1 APAVKTTFDTASFI
15 SAVEKVNLSGTNA
28 ELRITLN
35 STLLLDAQSPTIKLH
50 YIDITDGKEHKADL
64 IGRPAAGQ
72 STSQYTFRANNLKT
86 LNYYQIVSVNYA
98 DNNNAEQVI
107 AFDDESVKYED
118 KLFRTTPTS
127 FSVKKIES
135 AYNSSKKTAN
145 VKITLD
151 DQVAQYLENYTVRV
165 SYQRIDKTSPNT
177 TVASV
182 NGIINSDSTVSVEL
196 TDKYTTGQKRLI
208 IPEAA
213 TRLTVDA
220 QTNTLSA
227 KPRDI
232 ERSISTEDKRID
244 QNKLFETY
252 NYKITKVELIQKPSS
267 TSGRAKRSVAT
278 SSPNLVGFNSNYN
291 SLATFDRSNN
301 QAINETSIIQTSPIA
316 LYDQLIYVE
325 EKDKFSG
332 IDATIYAYFIS
343 SEDLSDQDS
352 DRNNFRVQLYNESLK
367 KYEQIRKASS
377 IKKLTDSGNGIGNSH
392 FYVATFE
399 TNLNK
404 ASLYNIEFFAYKDQK
419 IELSEYKTN
428 RVDKTQ
434 FTTPGKKAW
443 LTNFSQ
449 VGAYQDT
456 AANVIFQFDEKDEY
470 LWRNKHKVE
479 LEITE
484 KLDQPAQTPP
494 PRRGS
499 RGTPRPPV
507 TKFSFI
513 PDGPISRVTI
523 DNTSS
528 KDTRTR
534 TNLAPNKTYE
544 ITKFTIKEATT
555 PDSARALSKTNL
567 KINTVDARRNT
578 VRATTLGAG
587 QMEVAKF
594 DSVEVENA
602 PENQKIPFFETK
614 AQFSY
619 QEATN
624 FSQDDNTDADG
635 RSATLVF
642 NFNKH
647 FLQIPRSF
655 ATITIVR
662 SDATSATP
670 AASAPAAPGT
680 STDRKEI
687 SFISKTEYDPTVGRV
702 TFKLNNLDRFHTYD
716 IKNFEIG
723 GVKIDNLAS
732 STTLKF
738 TPTVQQIFLADLEVT
753 GLKTGTNGGN
763 TGSTQSSGQ
772 TSGGLNPTKEDGSKV
787 FGNVNLYFDNDNSFL
802 DGARFDVKIK
812 NKNNNTDITTIQD
825 LPVTKDPAKTATPY
839 KVDIDL

>member
-1 APAVKTTFDTASFI
+1 
-15 SAVEKVNLSGTNA
+15 
-28 ELRITLN
+28 
-35 STLLLDAQSPTIKLH
+35 LLDAQSPTIKLK
-50 YIDITDGKEHKADL
+50 YIDITDGQEHKADL

-72 STSQYTFRANNLKT
+72 STSVYTFRANNLKT

-107 AFDDESVKYED
+107 AFDDKSVKYED

-127 FSVKKIES
+127 FSVKKIDS
-135 AYNSSKKTAN
+135 TYNSSKKTAN
-145 VKITLD
+145 VKIALD
-151 DQVAQYLENYTVRV
+151 EQVAQYLENYTVRV
-165 SYQRIDKTSPNT
+165 SYQRIDKTNANT
-177 TVASV
+177 TTSTV

-196 TDKYTTGQKRLI
+196 TDNYTTPGQKRLI
-208 IPEAA
+208 IPEAH
-213 TRLTVDA
+213 TRFSVDA
-220 QTNTLSA
+220 QTNTLSSE
-227 KPRDI
+227 PQGV
-232 ERSISTEDKRID
+232 ERSVSTDVRTID

-252 NYKITKVELIQKPSS
+252 NYKITKVELIQKPGS
-267 TSGRAKRSVAT
+267 TSGRAKRSV
-278 SSPNLVGFNSNYN
+278 SGPNQNLVDFNSNYN
-291 SLATFDRSNN
+291 SLATFDRDSSNSN

-343 SEDLSDQDS
+343 SEDLSDQES
-352 DRNNFRVQLYNESLK
+352 DKNNFRVQLYNESLK

-377 IKKLTDSGNGIGNSH
+377 IKKLNDSGRQAGASH

-419 IELSEYKTN
+419 IELSEYKTT

-484 KLDQPAQTPP
+484 KLDQTTSGSGRAATP
-494 PRRGS
+494 S
-499 RGTPRPPV
+499 V

-523 DNTSS
+523 DNISS
-528 KDTRTR
+528 KDTTARAT
-534 TNLAPNKTYE
+534 LAPNKTYE

-555 PDSARALSKTNL
+555 PDSGVALANSNSNL
-567 KINTVDARRNT
+567 KIKTVDARNT
-578 VRATTLGAG
+578 VRPTTLGTG

-594 DSVEVENA
+594 DSVEVKKA
-602 PENQKIPFFETK
+602 PDNQKIPFFETK
-614 AQFSY
+614 AQFAY

-662 SDATSATP
+662 SDASTA
-670 AASAPAAPGT
+670 APAAGTAPGT
-680 STDRKEI
+680 TADRKEI
-687 SFISKTEYDPTVGRV
+687 SFISQEQYDPTKGTV

-716 IKNFEIG
+716 IKNFQIG
-723 GVKIDNLAS
+723 GVKIDHLAS
-732 STTLKF
+732 STNLKF

-753 GLKTGTNGGN
+753 GLKTGTNG
-763 TGSTQSSGQ
+763 
-772 TSGGLNPTKEDGSKV
+772 TSG
-787 FGNVNLYFDNDNSFL
+787 
-802 DGARFDVKIK
+802 
-812 NKNNNTDITTIQD
+812 
-825 LPVTKDPAKTATPY
+825 
-839 KVDIDL
+839 

>member
-1 APAVKTTFDTASFI
+1 VPVGSRFEISKLEFIPDVNSNQKVVKFFPLNTVTSTDSTKTHSASQSSNLVPLARSRRSLSVFDSSSSGASQFQDSSQAPGQVAPAPAPAGSAADSQAATLANTNFLNVNISTSPLQDPTTPASVPAPAVKTTFDTASFI

-35 STLLLDAQSPTIKLH
+35 SILLLDAQSPTIKLH
-50 YIDITDGKEHKADL
+50 YIDITDGKEHKVDL

-165 SYQRIDKTSPNT
+165 SYQRIDKTNRNVT
-177 TVASV
+177 TSTV

-196 TDKYTTGQKRLI
+196 TDNYTTPNQKTLI
-208 IPEAA
+208 IPEAS
-213 TRLTVDA
+213 TNFRVDSD
-220 QTNTLSA
+220 TNTVLRQ
-227 KPRDI
+227 PTNV
-232 ERSISTEDKRID
+232 ERSISTKNKEIN

-252 NYKITKVELIQKPSS
+252 NYKITKVELVQKPSS

-278 SSPNLVGFNSNYN
+278 SSPNLVDFNSNYN
-291 SLATFDRSNN
+291 SLATFDRANN

-343 SEDLSDQDS
+343 SEDLSNQDS
-352 DRNNFRVQLYNESLK
+352 DKNNFRVQLYNESLK

-377 IKKLTDSGNGIGNSH
+377 IKKLNDSGRQTGASH

-419 IELSEYKTN
+419 IELSEYKTT
-428 RVDKTQ
+428 RVDKSQ

-449 VGAYQDT
+449 VGAYQDQ

-494 PRRGS
+494 PRRG
-499 RGTPRPPV
+499 
-507 TKFSFI
+507 
-513 PDGPISRVTI
+513 
-523 DNTSS
+523 
-528 KDTRTR
+528 
-534 TNLAPNKTYE
+534 
-544 ITKFTIKEATT
+544 
-555 PDSARALSKTNL
+555 
-567 KINTVDARRNT
+567 
-578 VRATTLGAG
+578 
-587 QMEVAKF
+587 
-594 DSVEVENA
+594 
-602 PENQKIPFFETK
+602 
-614 AQFSY
+614 
-619 QEATN
+619 
-624 FSQDDNTDADG
+624 
-635 RSATLVF
+635 
-642 NFNKH
+642 
-647 FLQIPRSF
+647 
-655 ATITIVR
+655 
-662 SDATSATP
+662 
-670 AASAPAAPGT
+670 
-680 STDRKEI
+680 
-687 SFISKTEYDPTVGRV
+687 
-702 TFKLNNLDRFHTYD
+702 
-716 IKNFEIG
+716 
-723 GVKIDNLAS
+723 
-732 STTLKF
+732 
-738 TPTVQQIFLADLEVT
+738 
-753 GLKTGTNGGN
+753 
-763 TGSTQSSGQ
+763 
-772 TSGGLNPTKEDGSKV
+772 
-787 FGNVNLYFDNDNSFL
+787 
-802 DGARFDVKIK
+802 
-812 NKNNNTDITTIQD
+812 
-825 LPVTKDPAKTATPY
+825 
-839 KVDIDL
+839 